1 MRKRRRKRTEKGR
14 DLGKKRRGRED
25 SKRIR

>member
-25 SKRIR
+25 RKRRR